1 MPNIYW
7 IWGSTNR
14 FNYPNGWLT
23 WQSFDLAPSPSILVP
38 SISYLGFMATC
49 RSSTSTF
56 PKSPIV
62 LSEKQLVDYPLKM
75 HGLFL
80 FSGNPFLPLQTQQ
93 TIIIFGNKT
102 YFWWKP
108 VGLNQ
113 HQGSLC
119 RSAFHV
125 SNWLA
130 KTFSATCGLPL
141 GNVSQTK
148 RWLHTH
154 SLPRLLGLG
163 MLVWRPAWA
172 CWSWLSSPWPLA
184 PDWRSW
190 ISFLMASSLAR
201 LWLEVGQATLRH
213 LKTQMGPA
221 ASNFIQK
228 PWSTLEGCNMFGSY
242 WWNLGLS
249 SHIWV
254 SQRTY
259 GIRGCHASA
268 INQM

>member
-1 MPNIYW
+1 
-7 IWGSTNR
+7 
-14 FNYPNGWLT
+14 
-23 WQSFDLAPSPSILVP
+23 
-38 SISYLGFMATC
+38 MATC

-108 VGLNQ
+108 AGLNQ